1 MPHLQNL
8 SLGLKKKLPVILQT
22 EISECGLACLAAVAG
37 FHGFHT
43 DLRAL
48 RSKYCPRPLQNS
60 KIPNVLVGI
69 LGILGNFAKV
79 SFYNCKY
86 F

>member
-60 KIPNVLVGI
+60 QIPNVLVGI

>member
-8 SLGLKKKLPVILQT
+8 SLGLKK
-22 EISECGLACLAAVAG
+22 SCLLSCKQKYQNAAWHVWRLWRDFMVSIRIYA
-37 FHGFHT
+37 HCVQNT
-43 DLRAL
+43 VRDL
-48 RSKYCPRPLQNS
+48 C
-60 KIPNVLVGI
+60 KIPQNPLNVLV
-69 LGILGNFAKV
+69 GILGNFAKV

>member
-37 FHGFHT
+37 FHGFYT

-48 RSKYCPRPLQNS
+48 RSKYCLSLKGGEFGRYC
-60 KIPNVLVGI
+60 
-69 LGILGNFAKV
+69 
-79 SFYNCKY
+79 SFC
-86 F
+86 